1 MRLWDARQPRAAA
14 LLPDHN
20 GRCVLSLAWL
30 PWGGAPPSP
39 APRAA
44 LPQPAPRAPVF
55 VPRSLMELDALLE
68 PHEAGR
74 DEAWRDEAP
83 RAHASEGRR
92 LGEALLVSGDLDG
105 ALRFFDLRSM
115 RCQGDP
121 LTADGAAHALHAAH
135 DLVFAAAASGGVDGF
150 DARPGFQE
158 LTLSLSLT

>member
-1 MRLWDARQPRAAA
+1 
-14 LLPDHN
+14 
-20 GRCVLSLAWL
+20 
-30 PWGGAPPSP
+30 
-39 APRAA
+39 
-44 LPQPAPRAPVF
+44 
-55 VPRSLMELDALLE
+55 MELDALLE